1 VLFLLLFDN
10 LLYGRINMSYSKI
23 NSSISTGTK
32 NLYGDNISPFS
43 GMCVTCSEGCPGL
56 CEIGKSSYRSTEV
69 IYPQPYG
76 DMTTASQKDYPL
88 DYSHFN
94 IMGTAF
100 GAKGIEEDSDKAVF
114 TSVRLETAI
123 GKDRDIRLKLPFI
136 IPGLGSTEIARKN
149 WEGLAIGAAIS
160 GVVLTIGENVCGI
173 DPQAQFDSK
182 GNIVKSPELIRRV
195 KLYRDWQQDKYGD
208 IVVQAN
214 VEDTRFGVLEYAIK
228 ELGIKTVELKWG
240 QGAKSI
246 GGEIKIDDLEW
257 AIEIKKRGYIVLP
270 DPLDPDIQEAFKHGD
285 FKEFER
291 HSRIGMPT
299 KEDFMDTI
307 SRMREIGASRIF
319 LKTGAYRPVDL
330 AKAIKYSSEGGV
342 DLLTIDGAGGGTG
355 MSPWRMM
362 NEWGIPTI
370 YLQSMAYKYAKRLD
384 SKGLYVPDMAIAGGF
399 TFEDQIFKALALGAP
414 YFKLVGM
421 ARSPITACMVGK
433 TLSGN
438 IASGKIPK
446 SIEKYGSDMESV
458 FIEVT
463 DLRKE
468 LKDKADDLPGSAI
481 GLYSYYKRLEQGLKQ
496 LMCGA
501 RKFTLNYIDRHDIIA
516 LTREAAS
523 VSGIPYITDYEQE
536 EAEQI
541 LG

>member
-1 VLFLLLFDN
+1 
-10 LLYGRINMSYSKI
+10 MSYSKI
-23 NSSISTGTK
+23 NTSTATGTK
-32 NLYGDNISPFS
+32 NLYGDNVSPFS

-69 IYPQPYG
+69 LYPQPYG
-76 DMTTASQKDYPL
+76 DITTASQKDYPV

-114 TSVRLETAI
+114 TNVRLETAI
-123 GKDRDIRLKLPFI
+123 GKDRNIKLKLPFI
-136 IPGLGSTEIARKN
+136 IPGLGSTDIARKN

-160 GVVLTIGENVCGI
+160 GVILTIGENVCGI
-173 DPQAQFDSK
+173 DPAAQFN
-182 GNIVKSPELIRRV
+182 GNGKIAKSPELIKRV
-195 KLYRDWQQDKYGD
+195 KLYRDWQQGGYGG

-214 VEDTRFGVLEYAIK
+214 VEDSKFGVLEYAIK
-228 ELGIKTVELKWG
+228 ELGVETVELKWG

-246 GGEIKIDDLEW
+246 GGEIKINNLDW

-270 DPLDPDIQEAFKHGD
+270 DPLDPDVQKAFKHGD

-299 KEDFMDTI
+299 RDGFMNTI
-307 SRMREIGASRIF
+307 EHLRKIGARHIF
-319 LKTGAYRPVDL
+319 LKTGAYRPSDL
-330 AKAIKYSSEGGV
+330 AKAIKYSSEGEI

-362 NEWGIPTI
+362 NEWGIPTV
-370 YLQSMAYKYAKRLD
+370 YLQSMAYKYAKILD
-384 SKGLYVPDMAIAGGF
+384 FKGLYVPDMAIAGGF
-399 TFEDQIFKALALGAP
+399 TFEDQIFKGLALGAP

-433 TLSGN
+433 TLSEN
-438 IASGKIPK
+438 IASGNLSK

-458 FIEVT
+458 FVEVT
-463 DLRKE
+463 GLRKRFNNR
-468 LKDKADDLPGSAI
+468 ADDIPGSAI
-481 GLYSYYKRLEQGLKQ
+481 GLYSYFRRLGQGLKQ
-496 LMCGA
+496 FMCGA
-501 RKFTLNYIDRHDIIA
+501 RKFAIDYIDRHDIIS
-516 LTREAAS
+516 LTGEAAS
-523 VSGIPYITDYEQE
+523 VSGIPYIMDYDHE
-536 EAEQI
+536 EIEKI